1 MGGRYPIWFWL
12 AVVAIAALIGSELG
26 MLGRRLLE
34 LQP

>member
-12 AVVAIAALIGSELG
+12 AVVAIAALIGSWLG
-26 MLGRRLLE
+26 ALGRQWLE